1 VALVVEIAD
10 SSLLEDRRQKYR
22 VYASAGVGLFW
33 TVNLIDAQVE
43 VFCGASGMSGA
54 PGFARHDIFRAG
66 DSIPLSLDGVPVEPL
81 PVNDL
86 LP

>member
-1 VALVVEIAD
+1 VVEIAD
-10 SSLLEDRRQKYR
+10 SSLQEDRRQKYR

-33 TVNLIDAQVE
+33 IVNLIDAQVE
-43 VFCGASGMSGA
+43 VFSGASGMSGA
-54 PGFARHDIFRAG
+54 PSFTKHDIFRAG
-66 DSIPLSLDGVPVEPL
+66 DSIPLALDGVPVDPL